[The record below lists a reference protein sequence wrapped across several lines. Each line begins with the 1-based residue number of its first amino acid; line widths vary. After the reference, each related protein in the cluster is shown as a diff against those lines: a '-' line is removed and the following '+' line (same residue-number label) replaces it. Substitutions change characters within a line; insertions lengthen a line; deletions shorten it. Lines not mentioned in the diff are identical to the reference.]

1 MDLGRG
7 RIAAEGTVTRRLAII
22 GGLLAVLAVGLATRP
37 ARSAAVPQ
45 PVFLPLAIE
54 LTSTSAVSAY
64 QLEIT
69 VIAGEASFVGIEGGA
84 APFDAPPSY
93 DPEALSDRRIILA
106 AFDTTAVLP
115 PGTHR
120 VATLHVRELGPGAAY
135 QVRVLAVAN
144 SAAERVT
151 AAATIARNEEG
162 Q

>member
-1 MDLGRG
+1 M
-7 RIAAEGTVTRRLAII
+7 RRLAMV
-22 GGLLAVLAVGLATRP
+22 GGLLVLLAFGFGARA

-45 PVFLPLAIE
+45 PAFQPLAVE
-54 LTSTSAVSAY
+54 LTSASPIAAY

-69 VIAGEASFVGIEGGA
+69 VVRGEASFVGIEGGA
-84 APFDAPPSY
+84 PPFHAPPSY
-93 DPEALSDRRIILA
+93 DPEALSDTRIIVA

-162 Q
+162 P